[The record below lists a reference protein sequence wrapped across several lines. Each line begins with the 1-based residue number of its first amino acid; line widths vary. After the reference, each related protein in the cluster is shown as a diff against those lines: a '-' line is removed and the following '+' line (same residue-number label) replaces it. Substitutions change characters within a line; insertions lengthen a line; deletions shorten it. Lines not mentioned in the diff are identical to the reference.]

1 MKKFTFGISAACAR
15 DSNTFRG
22 VCLFSALILPITCC
36 SRAHTDSQSAA
47 EFMLKICSDAMDDF
61 AKVTAVARDNHW
73 IETTIPEQKYV
84 ASLSMW
90 TVTQGDKKFA
100 VQIWVNMLGVER
112 KLFPPLKVCGVSF
125 PGNVNRDEFFNFA
138 SSSLELE
145 FARKSQSTESYE
157 LKSYRPKK
165 IELSI
170 SSNNGTV
177 IMAIMEEMPTWDAPP
192 GVTR

>member
-1 MKKFTFGISAACAR
+1 
-15 DSNTFRG
+15 
-22 VCLFSALILPITCC
+22 
-36 SRAHTDSQSAA
+36 
-47 EFMLKICSDAMDDF
+47 MLKICSDAMDDF

-84 ASLSMW
+84 TSLSMW

-100 VQIWVNMLGVER
+100 VRIWLNMLGAER

-125 PGNVNRDEFFNFA
+125 PGKDVNRDEFFNFA

-145 FARKSQSTESYE
+145 FARKGQSTESYE

-177 IMAIMEEMPTWDAPP
+177 IMATMEEMPTSAPP
-192 GVTR
+192 GITR